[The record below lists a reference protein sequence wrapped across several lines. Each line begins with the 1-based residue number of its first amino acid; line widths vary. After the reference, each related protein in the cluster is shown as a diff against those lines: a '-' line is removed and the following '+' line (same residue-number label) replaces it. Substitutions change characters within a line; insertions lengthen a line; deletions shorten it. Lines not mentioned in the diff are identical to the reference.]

1 MVLVEVRKFVV
12 EQNCRR
18 DICRYVKLHDTL
30 QFHGWVGDRGI
41 ARVVEEGISWGVDQG
56 MLVGRAQTVI
66 IAI

>member
-1 MVLVEVRKFVV
+1 MVLVKVCKLVV

-18 DICRYVKLHDTL
+18 DICWYVKLYDTL

-41 ARVVEEGISWGVDQG
+41 ARVVEKGVSWSADQS
-56 MLVGRAQTVI
+56 MLVGRAETVI